1 MFKMKSFRSFLLGSI
16 FAVSLFGSTADAAQI
31 NTIIDTGSGMF
42 AEPEKVYQEID
53 KHVKSW
59 FFPSEDEQKKLT
71 LYERMHMDDSTRHT
85 LVPTADSD
93 AIVQIYREEKV
104 AAISSDMEIAGVQQR
119 DIVLTQDD
127 FAKLSEQLG
136 ADYIIYFRVTSSMP
150 TISVGFFSSG
160 QKTNVTTDFRIW
172 DKTTGKYVFAKRY
185 QTTGSSSSVLS
196 YGFGASANAV
206 KDGLNKALEQIDKD
220 KATIVSCV
228 K

>member
-1 MFKMKSFRSFLLGSI
+1 MT
-16 FAVSLFGSTADAAQI
+16 AEESLRKLQEGNKKCGCFCHGRAWRQPVHPLE
-31 NTIIDTGSGMF
+31 SGTCR
-42 AEPEKVYQEID
+42 Y
-53 KHVKSW
+53 HLT
-59 FFPSEDEQKKLT
+59 EDEQKKLT
-71 LYERMHMDDSTRHT
+71 LYERMHMDDSTQHT

-93 AIVQIYREEKV
+93 AIVQIYREEKG

-196 YGFGASANAV
+196 YGFGSSANAV